1 MATGSSLRD
10 AGLVV
15 DLVNDLT
22 LTFDRGRPVLADSP
36 GELRRRW
43 ASTVDAD
50 VSPDDLEDLRQLA
63 ALLRPVFGRG
73 TEADGDHAAAIVN
86 RLLGRYA
93 CQPKLI
99 DVPGRGWTLDLSS
112 ADTAG
117 TVARIGAHVA
127 TTLAMLIDSQ
137 HIDRLQFCDASR
149 CDRVFVDLSRKRHQ
163 RYCCERCMSRSKVAA
178 WRARKSTVAS
188 R

>member
-1 MATGSSLRD
+1 MAPASSLRD
-10 AGLVV
+10 DGLVV
-15 DLVNDLT
+15 GLVNDLT
-22 LTFDRGRPVLADSP
+22 LTFDRGRPVPAETSA
-36 GELRRRW
+36 ELRLRC
-43 ASTVDAD
+43 AGTVHDD

-73 TEADGDHAAAIVN
+73 TEADADHAAAIAN

-93 CQPKLI
+93 CEPRLI
-99 DVPGRGWTLDLSS
+99 DVPGRGWTLELRS

-137 HIDRLQFCDASR
+137 RIDRLRFCAAGR
-149 CDRVFVDLSRKRHQ
+149 CDRVFLDLSRKRHQ

-178 WRARKSTVAS
+178 WRARKSTVDS